1 MISLTLT
8 HYQPGDSGYSF
19 GASFHYRLIRESL
32 ILPPL
37 IFATFLAA
45 GMGVGLYAG
54 QLIHEYI
61 RYINGECCC
70 GQLGSDVSESYKNID
85 I

>member
-1 MISLTLT
+1 MISLTLA

-54 QLIHEYI
+54 RLIREYI
-61 RYINGECCC
+61 LYLFTVRTALLSAQFKQRGH
-70 GQLGSDVSESYKNID
+70 GR
-85 I
+85 